1 MYQAGFTG
9 TLIKI
14 FDRNINCKSERTE
27 TTLEIWRVGYNERP
41 HQEIIV

>member
-14 FDRNINCKSERTE
+14 FDCNINFKSKRTE
-27 TTLEIWRVGYNERP
+27 ATLEIWRVGYSERP